1 MGSKRIKMEDLVPK
15 HPTPIIE
22 IEGADMAQDLNGK
35 HMVIEPVKDFKKNPK
50 PDSLDV
56 ASAKAA
62 RKAEKRLLKQKAAK
76 QKVMEQRKAE
86 KQLQL
91 KQKVGAPAATKDDIP
106 LPSPAAL
113 GATGMAVKSEPQLSK
128 EAAIYFEK
136 KETDELEYDKVL
148 K

>member
-1 MGSKRIKMEDLVPK
+1 MERYQMGGGSKRIKMEDLVPK

-91 KQKVGAPAATKDDIP
+91 KQKVGAHAATKTIFRYR
-106 LPSPAAL
+106 LLLHSELLAWLLSPNRN
-113 GATGMAVKSEPQLSK
+113 
-128 EAAIYFEK
+128 
-136 KETDELEYDKVL
+136 
-148 K
+148 